1 MQASKR
7 MVSTALVLALGWS
20 GAGCSRG
27 CSGERAPSGGAAA
40 SASAASSQSNAPIGP
55 RADASATPPGPGA
68 RSSPVTS
75 STVDPTVGR
84 RHAPVTPRTLE
95 KLQRPENGMHVVL
108 CVQQTNAKGRKT
120 RFDCRATARA
130 VDGEI
135 RGKQIHASMRAYVG
149 GEGYG
154 TPVLKPVAPG
164 TDYETAPSDPQPVPN
179 DETPL
184 ASRVVADSKGRLF
197 LFVELRR

>member
-1 MQASKR
+1 
-7 MVSTALVLALGWS
+7 MVGAALVLGLSWCGT
-20 GAGCSRG
+20 GCSRG
-27 CSGERAPSGGAAA
+27 CAGDAAPSGRGAA
-40 SASAASSQSNAPIGP
+40 SASAASSQSNPPMGARADGSTAPAGP
-55 RADASATPPGPGA
+55 RATST
-68 RSSPVTS
+68 PVTS
-75 STVDPTVGR
+75 STVDPSVGR

-95 KLQRPENGMHVVL
+95 KLQRPEKGSHVVL
-108 CVQQTNAKGRKT
+108 CVQQTNAEGRKT

-135 RGKQIHASMRAYVG
+135 RGKQIHASMRGYVG

-154 TPVLKPVAPG
+154 VPVLKTVAPG